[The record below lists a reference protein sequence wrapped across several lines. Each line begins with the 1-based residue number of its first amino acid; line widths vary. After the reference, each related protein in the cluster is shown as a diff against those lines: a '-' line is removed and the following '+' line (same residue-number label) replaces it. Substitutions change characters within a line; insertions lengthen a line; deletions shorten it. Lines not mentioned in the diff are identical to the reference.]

1 MEIDEAD
8 KFGEMMTARVSS
20 SSVVTELWR
29 LFRLAHQ
36 TMKVTKKK
44 PDKGKE
50 RISVDDTDSQSTAG
64 EDGAATHFS
73 REERDIKKYGLFILD
88 ELVDFHE
95 RIRK

>member
-1 MEIDEAD
+1 
-8 KFGEMMTARVSS
+8 MTARVSS

-36 TMKVTKKK
+36 TMKFTKKK

-50 RISVDDTDSQSTAG
+50 RTSVDDTDSQSTAR
-64 EDGAATHFS
+64 EDGAATHS
-73 REERDIKKYGLFILD
+73 METCREERDIKKYGLFILD
-88 ELVDFHE
+88 EIVAFHE